1 MRASE
6 RRPLS
11 LPPSIPAA
19 GSRDDHDDPMIGQ
32 VLLGRVKI
40 VRAIAR
46 GGMGKV
52 YYAEQVAMGRPCAVK
67 VLDPRMA
74 GASREEFTRR
84 FLLEASVAAK
94 LTHPNVVTIYD
105 YGETDDGSCFIAMEY
120 LEGETLSETLKREK
134 RLSPERA
141 VGVARQVCRALR
153 EAHAIGVVHRD
164 MKPGNIFLVRHD
176 DEGDFVKVLDFGLVK
191 ETHSGGDD
199 DAHTQVGQ
207 IMGSPRYMAPEQI
220 EGKAVDG
227 RTDIYA
233 LGTVMYAMLSGHP
246 PFERANEMATMMAHV
261 AEPVVPLAQLAP
273 DVLLPP
279 GLEAVVMHC
288 LEKDPARRFSSME
301 EMLAALKLEPGAG
314 LLAIDSGQHAF
325 ASPALLYGPAS
336 MAPPEPPPQSNTSR
350 LLAVVLVAA
359 AACGAILY
367 ITNMRAPAAAVA
379 PPVAASVA
387 PPLPVGSTPPRAP
400 DPVATVVVHFDSDPQ
415 GARVKEDD
423 AIVCESTPCDIQYKG
438 PAADPTIEHLYVVT
452 KRGFEVEKK
461 LAKVWA
467 SPITVKLSK
476 GR

>member
-1 MRASE
+1 
-6 RRPLS
+6 
-11 LPPSIPAA
+11 
-19 GSRDDHDDPMIGQ
+19 MIGK

-52 YYAEQVAMGRPCAVK
+52 YYAEQITMGRPCAVK

-120 LEGETLSETLKREK
+120 LEGETLSDTLKREK
-134 RLSPERA
+134 RLLPERA

-191 ETHSGGDD
+191 DTHSGGDEKE
-199 DAHTQVGQ
+199 HTQVGQ

-233 LGTVMYAMLSGHP
+233 LGTVLYAMLTGHP
-246 PFERANEMATMMAHV
+246 PFERANEMATMMAHISEKV
-261 AEPVVPLAQLAP
+261 APVAQLAP

-288 LEKDPARRFSSME
+288 LEKDPDRRFKSME
-301 EMLAALKLEPGAG
+301 EMLAALKLEPGSG
-314 LLAIDSGQHAF
+314 LLSIDSGQHVF
-325 ASPALLYGPAS
+325 ASPALLYGHGPQS
-336 MAPPEPPPQSNTSR
+336 LAPPEPPPQSNTSR
-350 LLAVVLVAA
+350 LILLVLVAA

-367 ITNMRAPAAAVA
+367 ITNMRAPATTTA
-379 PPVAASVA
+379 PPVVDSVASPPAAAST
-387 PPLPVGSTPPRAP
+387 PLRVP
-400 DPVATVVVHFDSDPQ
+400 DPVATVIVHFDSDPQ

-423 AIVCESTPCDIQYKG
+423 AVVCEATPCDILYKG

-452 KRGFEVEKK
+452 KHGFEVEKK

-467 SPITVKLSK
+467 SPITVKLDK
-476 GR
+476 AR

>member
-1 MRASE
+1 MRAAE
-6 RRPLS
+6 RRALS
-11 LPPSIPAA
+11 TSSPPAA
-19 GSRDDHDDPMIGQ
+19 GGHDEHDDPMIGK
-32 VLLGRVKI
+32 VLLDRVKI
-40 VRAIAR
+40 VRVLAR

-52 YYAEQVAMGRPCAVK
+52 YYAEQIGMGRPCAVK
-67 VLDPRMA
+67 LLDPRMA

-94 LTHPNVVTIYD
+94 ITHPNVVTIYD
-105 YGETDDGSCFIAMEY
+105 YGETDDGACFIAMEY
-120 LEGETLSETLKREK
+120 LEGETLSDALKREK

-153 EAHAIGVVHRD
+153 EAHAIDVVHRD

-191 ETHSGGDD
+191 DTHADGED

-220 EGKAVDG
+220 EGKPVDA

-233 LGTVMYAMLSGHP
+233 LGTVMYAMLTGHP
-246 PFERANEMATMMAHV
+246 PFERANEMATMMAHMS
-261 AEPVVPLAQLAP
+261 EPVVPILQAAP

-279 GLEAVVMHC
+279 GLEAVVMRC
-288 LEKDPARRFSSME
+288 LEKDPERRFRSME

-314 LLAIDSGQHAF
+314 LRAIDSGQHPF
-325 ASPALLYGPAS
+325 APPALLYGPPVVAAP
-336 MAPPEPPPQSNTSR
+336 APPPPTNTSR
-350 LLAVVLVAA
+350 LIAIVLVAA
-359 AACGAILY
+359 LACGGILY
-367 ITNMRAPAAAVA
+367 FTSAPVPATHPSASAADSVP
-379 PPVAASVA
+379 PPVAVPASA
-387 PPLPVGSTPPRAP
+387 RAP
-400 DPVATVVVHFDSDPQ
+400 DPVPTVVVHFDSDPP

-423 AIVCESTPCDIQYKG
+423 AVVCEATPCDIQYKG
-438 PAADPTIEHLYVVT
+438 AAADPTIEHLYVVT
-452 KRGFEVEKK
+452 KHGFEVEKK

-467 SPITVKLSK
+467 SPITVKLTK

>member
-1 MRASE
+1 
-6 RRPLS
+6 
-11 LPPSIPAA
+11 
-19 GSRDDHDDPMIGQ
+19 MIGK
-32 VLLGRVKI
+32 VLLDRVKI

-52 YYAEQVAMGRPCAVK
+52 YYAEQIGMGRPCAVK

-105 YGETDDGSCFIAMEY
+105 YGETDDGACFIAMEY

-176 DEGDFVKVLDFGLVK
+176 DEGDFAKVLDFGLVK
-191 ETHSGGDD
+191 ETAPGGED

-220 EGKAVDG
+220 EGKPVDA

-233 LGTVMYAMLSGHP
+233 LGTVMYAMLTGHP
-246 PFERANEMATMMAHV
+246 PFERPNEMATMMAHV
-261 AEPVVPLAQLAP
+261 SEPVVPLSQAMP
-273 DVLLPP
+273 DVVLPP
-279 GLEAVVMHC
+279 GLEAVVLRC
-288 LEKDPARRFSSME
+288 LEKDPDRRFRSME
-301 EMLAALKLEPGAG
+301 EMLSALKLEPGAG
-314 LLAIDSGQHAF
+314 LQAIDSGQHVF

-336 MAPPEPPPQSNTSR
+336 IAAPEPPPPSNTPR
-350 LLAVVLVAA
+350 LLALVVVAA
-359 AACGAILY
+359 VACAAILY
-367 ITNMRAPAAAVA
+367 ITSVRAPAPPAPTVAISDSAVVA
-379 PPVAASVA
+379 PPPS
-387 PPLPVGSTPPRAP
+387 GSTAP
-400 DPVATVVVHFDSDPQ
+400 KSPESVQSVVVHFDSDPQ

-423 AIVCESTPCDIQYKG
+423 AVVCDSTPCDITYKG

-452 KRGFEVEKK
+452 KHGFEVEKK